1 MDVRLEILSLPW
13 PENATTPRWVA
24 ALQTPSK

>member
-13 PENATTPRWVA
+13 PENVTTPRWVA